1 MTLHAP
7 FNLVVWLMVQDI
19 QGRVLLG
26 RREGTGYGAGLWG
39 LPGGRVERGEALAAA
54 AAREAWEEVG
64 LRVDTQTLAFLG
76 VSRYDLGGVQ
86 GTDFLFLAREWSGE
100 ALSLEQTSEVA
111 WMNPAELPADSLPWL
126 AGVLAAHLLGDE
138 VLTEQLDSLDGVRS
152 LSRRR

>member
-1 MTLHAP
+1 MTLPAP
-7 FNLVVWLMVQDI
+7 FNLVVWLILQDT

-54 AAREAWEEVG
+54 AAREVWEEVG
-64 LRVDTQTLAFLG
+64 LRVDAQTLAFLG
-76 VSRYDLGGVQ
+76 VSRYDLGGVR
-86 GTDFLFLAREWSGE
+86 GTDFLFLGREWSGE
-100 ALSLEQTSEVA
+100 PVPLEQTSEVGWFA
-111 WMNPAELPADSLPWL
+111 PTELPADSLPWL

-138 VLTEQLDSLDGVRS
+138 VLTEQLDSLDGVQS